1 MEQVS
6 DEVHGLRVAIRERIL
21 RIPDAVSDAGYDD
34 LPITQLLAAVIDPRF
49 SDGWWAAS
57 RKKTVTGVRL
67 CGLQQ
72 PDCARIDR
80 RSQPGSGRPS

>member
-34 LPITQLLAAVIDPRF
+34 LPITQLLAPSLPPFFRWLVGSIEEED
-49 SDGWWAAS
+49 SDRGAL
-57 RKKTVTGVRL
+57 VRL
-67 CGLQQ
+67 
-72 PDCARIDR
+72 AAT
-80 RSQPGSGRPS
+80 